1 MGILWLA
8 TLFVSVL
15 ALASMYQTII
25 RERKRKIGYLRD
37 PEVILADEPTNDL
50 DAGWTDVCNRR

>member
-50 DAGWTDVCNRR
+50 DAG